1 MTQPHHTEVL
11 KVFISHLQPEP
22 QLVLTTVLP
31 AHPLFLVLLPN
42 LNAALPLLLVL
53 SFPKV
58 SKFLCLVH

>member
-1 MTQPHHTEVL
+1 M
-11 KVFISHLQPEP
+11 
-22 QLVLTTVLP
+22 LTTVLP

-58 SKFLCLVH
+58 SKFFISDFVKFSVKRVYHSK